1 MKLAKI
7 GKMLLG
13 SLYIGGGVFNLTV
26 TTSLLTRDPLLY
38 NKWVDRPLVPFY
50 KPLFAEFVTL
60 NAMLLTVLVALYE
73 LVIGGLLFS
82 KERYVKLGLL
92 AGMLFNIL
100 LAPMWIGQT
109 VFNLVLAALHV
120 LLFRQEDQALA
131 TPRRSTL

>member
-26 TTSLLTRDPLLY
+26 TTSLLTRDPSLY

-50 KPLFAEFVTL
+50 KPLFAEFVTP
-60 NAMLLTVLVALYE
+60 NAMLLTVLVALFE
-73 LVIGGLLFS
+73 LAIGVLIWSSG
-82 KERYVKLGLL
+82 RYVKLGLF
-92 AGMLFNIL
+92 AGMLFNLL

-120 LLFRQEDQALA
+120 PLLRQDEKSVLG
-131 TPRRSTL
+131 